1 MDEICAELQSTWH
14 AEIPISAAMGTEVAS
29 YAGDELVV
37 RAGLEP
43 NINVHGTA
51 FAGSLYAICALTGW
65 GMVWLKLHEAGLNGH
80 IVLAEGRI
88 EYSRAVTGDIVC
100 RCRFDPEVHGPKL
113 AAFTKSPRATLALSC
128 TIDARGK
135 QAVSFEGLYAI
146 RKR

>member
-1 MDEICAELQSTWH
+1 MDAICAELQTTWH
-14 AEIPISAAMGTEVAS
+14 AEIPISAAMGTEVVS
-29 YAGDELVV
+29 YADNEFVV

-65 GMVWLKLHEAGLNGH
+65 GMVWLKLREAGLDGH

-88 EYSRAVTGDIVC
+88 EYGRAVTGDIVC
-100 RCRFDPEVHGPKL
+100 SCRFDPEVQGPGL
-113 AAFTKSPRATLALSC
+113 AAFAKSPRTMLALSC
-128 TIDARGK
+128 TIDTRGK
-135 QAVSFEGLYAI
+135 QAVRFEGIYAI